1 MRFVR
6 YCLIRFNKTLNYLQ
20 NYETISLEPGIDVI
34 KTMFNNVLRFSK
46 KSEILKQNFKSPRTK
61 NLGFTYY
68 NILAF

>member
-1 MRFVR
+1 M
-6 YCLIRFNKTLNYLQ
+6 Q
-20 NYETISLEPGIDVI
+20 NYETISLEPGFDVI